1 LLIEERLA
9 AQPTASIPEASEDW
23 AEAKAIY
30 RFWDNSK
37 VSAIGILEGYQS
49 QVQER
54 IAQQKVVLSIQDTT
68 DLSFV
73 HHPSKTGAKGFGLL
87 SGQDYLLGL
96 KVHSTLAVSE
106 HGVPLGILDQ
116 EVWAR
121 PPEEK
126 GKAKQRRQRS
136 LKEKESV
143 RWLRSQVASEL
154 GMAEGVTMITVADA
168 EADIYELMALE
179 RSESVHLLRRA
190 NHNRRVEHPS
200 QYLKAAIAEVPVAAT
215 TTVEV
220 SAKEGHPPR
229 QATLS
234 VRYQS
239 LPILPPRNRPGS
251 AQLSPLTIQVI
262 WAHEEHPPQGV
273 EPISWLLLTTLNVT
287 SFEQACQCLR
297 WYALRWLIERFHYVL
312 KSGCRIEQLQLE
324 TSERIQRALAT
335 YLIVAWRLL
344 WLTYEARVN
353 PEQSCEVALEPFE
366 WQALFCHVHRST
378 TPPTQPPSLA
388 QAVLWIARLGGFLAR
403 RHDGFPGVKTLWR
416 GLRRLHDIA
425 ATWQLCHSNP

>member
-1 LLIEERLA
+1 LLIEETLA
-9 AQPTASIPEASEDW
+9 AQPTASIPGASEDW

-154 GMAEGVTMITVADA
+154 GMAEGVTMIAVADA

-179 RSESVHLLRRA
+179 RSESVHLLIRA
-190 NHNRRVEHPS
+190 NHNRWVEHPS
-200 QYLKAAIAEVPVAAT
+200 QYLKAAIALR
-215 TTVEV
+215 
-220 SAKEGHPPR
+220 S
-229 QATLS
+229 
-234 VRYQS
+234 
-239 LPILPPRNRPGS
+239 GS
-251 AQLSPLTIQVI
+251 
-262 WAHEEHPPQGV
+262 WNH
-273 EPISWLLLTTLNVT
+273 
-287 SFEQACQCLR
+287 
-297 WYALRWLIERFHYVL
+297 
-312 KSGCRIEQLQLE
+312 
-324 TSERIQRALAT
+324 
-335 YLIVAWRLL
+335 
-344 WLTYEARVN
+344 
-353 PEQSCEVALEPFE
+353 
-366 WQALFCHVHRST
+366 HR
-378 TPPTQPPSLA
+378 
-388 QAVLWIARLGGFLAR
+388 
-403 RHDGFPGVKTLWR
+403 
-416 GLRRLHDIA
+416 
-425 ATWQLCHSNP
+425 

>member
-1 LLIEERLA
+1 LLMEETLA
-9 AQPTASIPEASEDW
+9 AQPTASIPQASEDW

-37 VSAIGILEGYQS
+37 VSAMGILEGYQS

-73 HHPSKTGAKGFGLL
+73 HHPSKTAAKGFGLL

-106 HGVPLGILDQ
+106 QGVPLGILDQ
-116 EVWAR
+116 QVWAR
-121 PPEEK
+121 PPGEK
-126 GKAKQRRQRS
+126 RKAKQRRQRS

-143 RWLRSQVASEL
+143 RWLRSQVTSEL
-154 GMAEGVTMITVADA
+154 GIPDGVTMITVADA

-179 RSESVHLLRRA
+179 RSESVHLLLRA
-190 NHNRRVEHPS
+190 NHNRRLDHPS
-200 QYLKAAIAEVPVAAT
+200 QYLKAAIAEVPVAGT

-220 SAKEGHPPR
+220 SAKDGHPPR
-229 QATLS
+229 IATLS

-239 LPILPPRNRPGS
+239 LSILPPRNRPSS
-251 AQLSPLTIQVI
+251 AQLSPIRIQVI
-262 WAHEEHPPQGV
+262 WAHEEQPPEGV
-273 EPISWLLLTTLNVT
+273 EPISWLLLTSLNVT

-324 TSERIQRALAT
+324 TAARIQRALAT

-353 PEQSCEVALEPFE
+353 PELSCEVALEPFE
-366 WQALFCHVHRST
+366 WQALYCHVHRST

-425 ATWQLCHSNP
+425 VTWQLCHSNP